1 MSSLMIT
8 WTDIFEATG
17 KFSYWI
23 FDGMKVIGQN
33 VNLVICATIIFLLAY
48 ETMKIVG
55 QNKKA
60 KENGTYK

>member
-8 WTDIFEATG
+8 WTDIFEGTG
-17 KFSYWI
+17 KFSYWV

-33 VNLVICATIIFLLAY
+33 VNLIICATIIFLLAY
-48 ETMKIVG
+48 ETMKIAQ

-60 KENGTYK
+60 KEDGTYK